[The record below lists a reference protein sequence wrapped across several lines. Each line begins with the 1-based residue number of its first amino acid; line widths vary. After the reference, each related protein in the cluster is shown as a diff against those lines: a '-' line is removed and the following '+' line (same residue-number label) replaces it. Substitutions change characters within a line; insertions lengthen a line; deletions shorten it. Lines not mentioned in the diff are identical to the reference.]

1 MTYATLPRRAALIL
15 GGASSLALAGRTAR
29 AADPIR
35 IGILGTFSGPLA
47 TPSLQSQKGVEFAVE
62 QFNRAGGLGGRMA
75 ELVVRD
81 TNGEPTKAVNFAQQ
95 LINSEKVAAVIGP
108 SNSGEALATVPIVA
122 RAGVVN
128 IVQGVLDVL
137 IDPAKYPRAFRASN
151 TNTQWIERANDYVLN
166 VLGKRKV
173 AVFADTSGYGAST
186 AKQVGQLLEKAG
198 APQVYT
204 VLIDPAKTD
213 VTDEIGKARAAGAEV
228 VSLWTGATGLVA
240 RLLNTRGE
248 QGWNVPFIGHPAIAA
263 LPVRELLAK
272 PEYWGNAYAVG
283 FTNTT
288 YDAQG
293 KLPPRTQAL
302 LDQMRPLL
310 GGAELQFTFWWI
322 TLGYDSVNMLLQ
334 AMKRAGSTD
343 PAAIAAA
350 MEAAPYEGAYT
361 TYRFMPSEHNGFPDA
376 GLKIN
381 LADSFRDGSFTAAPM
396 APATAR

>member
-1 MTYATLPRRAALIL
+1 MTLPPLPRRTTLML
-15 GGASSLALAGRTAR
+15 GGAAGLALGAGSAR
-29 AADPIR
+29 SAEPIR
-35 IGILGTFSGPLA
+35 IGVLGTFSGPLA

-62 QFNRAGGLGGRMA
+62 QFNKSGGLDGRLA

-95 LINSEKVAAVIGP
+95 LINSEKVVAVIGP

-137 IDPAKYPRAFRASN
+137 IDPIKYPRAFRASN
-151 TNTQWIERANDYVLN
+151 TNTQWIERANDYILN

-186 AKQVGQLLEKAG
+186 AKQVAQMLEKAG
-198 APQVYT
+198 AAPVYT

-228 VSLWTGATGLVA
+228 VSLWTGSTGLVA

-248 QGWNVPFIGHPAIAA
+248 QNWNVPFIGHPALAA
-263 LPVRELLAK
+263 LPVRELLQK
-272 PEYWGNAYAVG
+272 PEYWGNAYAIG

-293 KLPPRTQAL
+293 KLPPRTQEL
-302 LDQMRPLL
+302 LNQMRPLL

-322 TLGYDSVNMLLQ
+322 TIGFDSVNMLLQ
-334 AMKRAGSTD
+334 AIKRAGSTD
-343 PAAIAAA
+343 AASITTA

-361 TYRFMPSEHNGFPDA
+361 TYRFTPREHNGFPDS
-376 GLKIN
+376 GLTVD

-396 APATAR
+396 ARAAAK